1 MIGGVDV
8 RGAPLLD
15 WKVGVSVFLPV
26 LLTTEDKY
34 AVLMEGP
41 RPLMKYPY
49 IDEIDLMGLS
59 LTFLLNHLPS
69 GIYSFQLEWTNNIFP
84 FR

>member
-1 MIGGVDV
+1 MGGVDV

-15 WKVGVSVFLPV
+15 WKAGVSVFLPV

-41 RPLMKYPY
+41 RPLIKYQ
-49 IDEIDLMGLS
+49 DSMGLS
-59 LTFLLNHLPS
+59 LTFLLRHCHQE
-69 GIYSFQLEWTNNIFP
+69 YSFQLEWTNNIFP